1 LHSSVGTLVSYDLS
15 RHWQLVGGL
24 QLRWLHGDAKSSPIV
39 ERDSNLYAN
48 AGIAYRF

>member
-1 LHSSVGTLVSYDLS
+1 V
-15 RHWQLVGGL
+15 HWQLVGGL

-39 ERDSNLYAN
+39 EKNNSFYAN